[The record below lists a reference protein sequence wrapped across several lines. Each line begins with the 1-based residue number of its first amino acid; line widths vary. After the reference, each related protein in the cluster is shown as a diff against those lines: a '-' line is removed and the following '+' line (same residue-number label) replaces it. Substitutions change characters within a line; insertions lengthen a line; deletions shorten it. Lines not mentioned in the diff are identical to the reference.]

1 MYPISAK
8 KRKKEKKR
16 IVYPNSFSFSFFEK
30 VQIPKFTP
38 KRDNVSKVL
47 SKKKKKQ
54 QQQLFLKWKLRVLM
68 SLIRVPSPI
77 KIKHRQLTIGLSI
90 KIKIYMVS

>member
-8 KRKKEKKR
+8 KRKKEKNK

-47 SKKKKKQ
+47 SKKKKTTTT
-54 QQQLFLKWKLRVLM
+54 
-68 SLIRVPSPI
+68 
-77 KIKHRQLTIGLSI
+77 TIFEMEVKGFNEFDSGTEPNQD
-90 KIKIYMVS
+90 